1 MSDVR
6 RNSMPRTEKPWGHEL
21 LVECT
26 DKYALK
32 EILIK
37 KGTRSSLQSHVKKLE
52 TIFVISG
59 SLELQTVDEHKLES
73 KEIYRA
79 GEAYTIRPGL
89 IHRVLAVEDVR
100 VIEVSTPELD
110 DVIRYDDDFG
120 RASS

>member
-1 MSDVR
+1 MA
-6 RNSMPRTEKPWGHEL
+6 RTEKPWGHEL

-32 EILIK
+32 EIFIK
-37 KGTRSSLQSHVKKLE
+37 KGTRSSLQSHNKKLE

-59 SLELQTVDEHKLES
+59 SLELEMVDDRKRVS
-73 KEIYRA
+73 KEIYKT

-100 VIEVSTPELD
+100 VVEVSTPELD
-110 DVIRYDDDFG
+110 DVIRYQDDFG
-120 RASS
+120 RADS